1 MDPKKEKGQLQRSMK
16 SRHLFM
22 MSLGGVIGT
31 GLFLG
36 SGLTINQAG
45 PGGAIAAYLFGG
57 LVMYLVMVC
66 LGELSVSMPVTGSF
80 QTYAT
85 KYIGPGTGFTIGW
98 MYWFSWATTIGL
110 EFTAAGMLMKR
121 WFPDVPIW
129 LWCLVFI
136 VLLFTLNVLSVK
148 KFAEAEFWFAGIKVF
163 TVIVFILMGGAAMF
177 GFVGIKEDSAPLFTN
192 FTNDGGLFPNGFSAI
207 FMTMM
212 TVVFAFQG
220 AEVVGFAAGES
231 EAPEKALP
239 KAIRSII
246 FRVLIFYVLAI
257 VVLAA
262 LIPWRKA
269 GVVQS
274 PFIAVFDSVG
284 IPFAA
289 DIMNLVILTALL
301 SVGNSGLYVCSR
313 MLWSLSQNGMA
324 PSVFGK
330 LNSRGVPFNAVLFSL
345 LFSLVSLLTSVV
357 SAETVFVVLLSVN
370 GLAGTISWMTIA
382 LSQYNFR
389 RQFIKT
395 GGDVKELKYKVPLFP
410 LIPILC
416 LVLCGISILFMAF
429 DPAQRSSLVVGLGF
443 MGTCYLYY
451 FIRYGK
457 SIKDKIILKED
468 HGEVTTPKSRV

>member
-1 MDPKKEKGQLQRSMK
+1 MNCTPIVRQ
-16 SRHLFM
+16 HL
-22 MSLGGVIGT
+22 I
-31 GLFLG
+31 
-36 SGLTINQAG
+36 
-45 PGGAIAAYLFGG
+45 
-57 LVMYLVMVC
+57 
-66 LGELSVSMPVTGSF
+66 
-80 QTYAT
+80 
-85 KYIGPGTGFTIGW
+85 
-98 MYWFSWATTIGL
+98 
-110 EFTAAGMLMKR
+110 
-121 WFPDVPIW
+121 
-129 LWCLVFI
+129 
-136 VLLFTLNVLSVK
+136 
-148 KFAEAEFWFAGIKVF
+148 
-163 TVIVFILMGGAAMF
+163 
-177 GFVGIKEDSAPLFTN
+177 
-192 FTNDGGLFPNGFSAI
+192 
-207 FMTMM
+207 
-212 TVVFAFQG
+212 
-220 AEVVGFAAGES
+220 
-231 EAPEKALP
+231 
-239 KAIRSII
+239 
-246 FRVLIFYVLAI
+246 I

-357 SAETVFVVLLSVN
+357 SVETIFVVLLSVN
-370 GLAGTISWMTIA
+370 GLEGTISWMTIA

-395 GGDVKELKYKVPLFP
+395 GGGVKELKYKVPLFP

-416 LVLCGISILFMAF
+416 LVLCGISMLFMAF

-443 MGTCYLYY
+443 MGACYLYY